1 MCPKRFW
8 PLDPMLKTRLVP
20 LHHLISQCSSP
31 DDLKLLRNWASIE
44 ISTFCSEHKGLFEEN
59 VAMNP
64 SKKFVNHQDKMIAD
78 LEALKKVLR
87 KGAFKAGA
95 DEVKRKE
102 FYAKQSVI

>member
-1 MCPKRFW
+1 
-8 PLDPMLKTRLVP
+8 
-20 LHHLISQCSSP
+20 
-31 DDLKLLRNWASIE
+31 
-44 ISTFCSEHKGLFEEN
+44 
-59 VAMNP
+59 
-64 SKKFVNHQDKMIAD
+64 MIAE

>member
-1 MCPKRFW
+1 MSDNPE
-8 PLDPMLKTRLVP
+8 
-20 LHHLISQCSSP
+20 
-31 DDLKLLRNWASIE
+31 DLKLLGNRVSIE
-44 ISTFCSEHKGLFEEN
+44 ISTFCSEHKELFEEK
-59 VAMNP
+59 VAKNP
-64 SKKFVNHQDKMIAD
+64 TKKFVNHQNKMIAE